1 MNRIA
6 AFLAP
11 AFAALLLAGCVSQ
24 PGRVA
29 QVPVDETQA
38 HALDQQRAALVDWS
52 LSGRIAI
59 SNGKQGGSG
68 RIDWQQSGERYT
80 VSLSAPVTRQSW
92 RLSGDDAGARL
103 EGIEG
108 GPREGEDVE
117 LMLREATGWNIPVR
131 ALADW
136 IRGVGA
142 DAGRYGPAQV
152 VYGPGN
158 RPASLVQAGWT
169 IDFAQWQAEP
179 AGPASLPVLPARVT
193 AVQGGTKVRL
203 VIDQWAQGAVP

>member
-1 MNRIA
+1 MSRIT

-24 PGRVA
+24 PARGP
-29 QVPVDETQA
+29 QVPVDEAQA
-38 HALDQQRAALVDWS
+38 RAQEQRRAAMSDWS
-52 LSGRIAI
+52 LSGRLAV

-68 RIDWQQSGERYT
+68 RIDWQQAGERYT
-80 VSLSAPVTRQSW
+80 ISLSAPVTRQSW

-108 GPREGEDVE
+108 GPREGDDVE
-117 LMLREATGWNIPVR
+117 AMLREATGWDIPVR

-136 IRGVGA
+136 VRGVGA
-142 DAGRYGPAQV
+142 DADRYGPAQV

-158 RPASLVQAGWT
+158 RPLSLAQAGWT
-169 IDFAQWQAEP
+169 IDYAQWQSEPAEP
-179 AGPASLPVLPARVT
+179 VAAPVLPIRVT
-193 AVQGGTKVRL
+193 AVRGGAKVRL
-203 VIDQWAQGAVP
+203 IVDQWTPDSAP